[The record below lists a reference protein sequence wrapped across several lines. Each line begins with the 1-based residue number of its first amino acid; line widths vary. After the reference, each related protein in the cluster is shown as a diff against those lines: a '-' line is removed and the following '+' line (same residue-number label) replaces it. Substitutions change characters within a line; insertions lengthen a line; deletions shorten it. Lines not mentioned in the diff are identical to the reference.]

1 MASMSVLFVNAE
13 HKDVIIHPTS
23 IPDNSQRE
31 DCPRAP
37 MRIPHVSIEEYTLM
51 FDSVCSGCLVQVFQD
66 DIIVFAGYVN
76 EQGELQLPSELSGS
90 YIMEFQLGSTIF
102 VGELV
107 L

>member
-1 MASMSVLFVNAE
+1 MASMSLLFVNAE
-13 HKDVIIHPTS
+13 HKDVIIHPEQKTHNYDGNK
-23 IPDNSQRE
+23 P
-31 DCPRAP
+31 PRAP

-66 DIIVFAGYVN
+66 DMIVFAGYVN

-90 YIMEFQLGSTIF
+90 YMMEFQLGSTIF
-102 VGELV
+102 VGELE